1 MNAVIESRDAESI
14 YDVPLLMQA
23 EELDKVVL
31 EKLGLPTKSTPNLS
45 NWKSFLETLKNPEN
59 EVNIGLVGKYVELKD
74 SYKSI
79 SESIIHAGVANSTK
93 VHVHWIHSE
102 KLMKSNVKK
111 ELKGLDGILVAPGF
125 GSRGIAGKIEAVQFA
140 RENNI
145 PFFGICLG
153 MQCAV
158 IEFARNV
165 LGLDDAHTTEIDE
178 STKHPVISMM
188 EEQKNIANLGGT
200 MRLGAY
206 NCQLKPKT
214 KVSQAYNTDKISERH
229 RHRFEFNN
237 SYLKDFENAGMIASG
252 KNPETGL
259 VEIVEIANHPW
270 FVGTQ
275 FHPEYKST
283 VDNPHP
289 VFVAFINAALLKK
302 QTK

>member
-1 MNAVIESRDAESI
+1 
-14 YDVPLLMQA
+14 
-23 EELDKVVL
+23 
-31 EKLGLPTKSTPNLS
+31 
-45 NWKSFLETLKNPEN
+45 
-59 EVNIGLVGKYVELKD
+59 VN
-74 SYKSI
+74 
-79 SESIIHAGVANSTK
+79 
-93 VHVHWIHSE
+93 VHWIHSE
-102 KLMKSNVKK
+102 KLTKSNIKK

-125 GSRGIAGKIEAVQFA
+125 GSRGISGKIEAVQFA
-140 RENNI
+140 RENNV

-237 SYLKDFENAGMIASG
+237 SYLSDFEKAGMIASG

-259 VEIVEIANHPW
+259 VEIVEIQDHPW

-289 VFVAFINAALLKK
+289 IFVAFIKATLTKK
-302 QTK
+302 YTK

>member
-1 MNAVIESRDAESI
+1 
-14 YDVPLLMQA
+14 
-23 EELDKVVL
+23 
-31 EKLGLPTKSTPNLS
+31 
-45 NWKSFLETLKNPEN
+45 
-59 EVNIGLVGKYVELKD
+59 LKD

-102 KLMKSNVKK
+102 KLTKSNIKK

>member
-1 MNAVIESRDAESI
+1 
-14 YDVPLLMQA
+14 
-23 EELDKVVL
+23 
-31 EKLGLPTKSTPNLS
+31 
-45 NWKSFLETLKNPEN
+45 LETLKNPEN

-102 KLMKSNVKK
+102 KLTKSNIKK

-289 VFVAFINAALLKK
+289 VFVAFINAALLKQ